1 MPSITIPWL
10 GRGGR
15 NQGGNSN
22 SNNQQRPPALSYE
35 EQLNAWRGSGIPEP
49 PMPPPN
55 PMPVP
60 QVPDLNYGGGQT
72 NWMPQQSGGG
82 GKYGFGGG
90 GGGGQGMDMR
100 SMGGLFEALMRLF
113 Q

>member
-1 MPSITIPWL
+1 MRNWYRPDIPYGNGGQTNWMPP
-10 GRGGR
+10 
-15 NQGGNSN
+15 QGGGGK
-22 SNNQQRPPALSYE
+22 Y
-35 EQLNAWRGSGIPEP
+35 GF
-49 PMPPPN
+49 
-55 PMPVP
+55 
-60 QVPDLNYGGGQT
+60 GGGQT